1 VTVRSR
7 LVAYVAV
14 VVFALLVWW
23 VLTATDTVEPI
34 LLPSP
39 ADTWDAL
46 RDLVSDPGLVADTIW
61 STLQPLLPA
70 FALGAVIGTGAGAVI
85 GRSALLREAYE
96 PLLSNLNTIPVIA
109 LYPLLAGAIGVGVL
123 PKLLVGFIAAVLP
136 IAIATVWAVRDID
149 ATMLAAARS
158 MGATPWVRMRSVILP
173 AAMPGV
179 FTGLRTGLGLA
190 TVTVIAGEFIAST
203 AGIGHQLAETSQ
215 SFQTPQLFAWLVITL
230 AFTAVVSGCMSLV
243 EGLIERR
250 VKR

>member
-1 VTVRSR
+1 MSGRYRLLAYLAVSATV
-7 LVAYVAV
+7 LV
-14 VVFALLVWW
+14 VWW
-23 VLTATDTVEPI
+23 LLTATGSVEPI

-39 ADTWDAL
+39 ADTWSAL
-46 RDLVSDPGLVADTIW
+46 TDLLSDPTEVLDTIRA
-61 STLQPLLPA
+61 TLEPLLPA
-70 FALGAVIGTGAGAVI
+70 YALAAVVGTTVGAVV

-96 PLLSNLNTIPVIA
+96 PLLANLNTIPVIA

-123 PKLLVGFIAAVLP
+123 PKLIVGFIAAVLP

-149 ATMLAAARS
+149 ATMLAAARA
-158 MGATPWVRMRSVILP
+158 MGASPWQRMRSVVLP

-190 TVTVIAGEFIAST
+190 TVTIIAGEFIAST

-230 AFTAVVSGCMSLV
+230 AFTAVVNGCMSLV